1 MIITF
6 FVFILFLLVPNGMAE
21 AYKTIIDIRHERA
34 SDGLL
39 KSKFSCQYLDISVFL
54 STFAAPYGNIIH

>member
-1 MIITF
+1 
-6 FVFILFLLVPNGMAE
+6 MAE
-21 AYKTIIDIRHERA
+21 AYKNIIDIRYEKA

-54 STFAAPYGNIIH
+54 STFAAPYGNNIH